1 MAILIVKENTLYLY
15 KDPIERRGN
24 IKTDI
29 VIHNFRYNIPSNT
42 DYFTKEGLQLENT
55 TYAFVGAGPVSF
67 LEGFFSFVKSLF
79 SKGSKETNHSVWKK
93 INNYLEVSA
102 KHAVEGF
109 NIFLFKNSEISV
121 YYNNVSNKRLEVKN
135 IEPLFGTIISDT
147 LSIENTDF
155 IKGLKT
161 GDRNPIIQLL
171 TYLKVSETYGGTIE
185 VWKDASI
192 AKKAVLKQ
200 VSVFTET
207 DKETID
213 QILLDSNKPDF
224 NINTLPRF
232 TANDFA
238 GSQYFLDEAV
248 YDLFKKE
255 NNA

>member
-24 IKTDI
+24 IKTNI
-29 VIHNFRYNIPSNT
+29 VIHNFRYGIPSNM

-55 TYAFVGAGPVSF
+55 TYAFVGTGPVSF

-79 SKGSKETNHSVWKK
+79 SKDSRETSHSVWKK
-93 INNYLEVSA
+93 INNYLDVSA
-102 KHAVEGF
+102 EHAVEEF
-109 NIFLFKNSEISV
+109 NIILFKNSEISV
-121 YYNNVSNKRLEVKN
+121 YYNNISNKRLEIKN

-147 LSIENTDF
+147 LSIEKTQF

-161 GDRNPIIQLL
+161 GDCNPIIQLL

-185 VWKDASI
+185 VWKDTSI
-192 AKKAVLKQ
+192 AKKAILKQ
-200 VSVFTET
+200 VSIFTET

-213 QILLDSNKPDF
+213 QILLDSNKLDF

-232 TANDFA
+232 TANDFTE
-238 GSQYFLDEAV
+238 SQYFLAEAV